1 MQITKQ
7 CRNKRTRQKT
17 RKNIKKL
24 YFSRKKNTIRVQSR
38 NTEHLATI
46 RTRGKQNTFDR
57 VLLFSYS
64 FTYANTQNTFRFDR
78 SFCSSRNA
86 SQSRVR
92 QKRKRSRNNV
102 LLRRVRVR
110 VFYSFTLQVICLF
123 SQSFVFE
130 PRRSKKILKSIL
142 ECFSLLDS
150 RTFSVFWNIH
160 LTEEVLLELVN
171 MSRIIQKTTV

>member
-38 NTEHLATI
+38 NTEYLATI

-64 FTYANTQNTFRFDR
+64 FTYANTQNTFRLDR

-123 SQSFVFE
+123 YQIFFFE
-130 PRRSKKILKSIL
+130 KIL
-142 ECFSLLDS
+142 
-150 RTFSVFWNIH
+150 
-160 LTEEVLLELVN
+160 
-171 MSRIIQKTTV
+171 QK